1 MMKTTVV
8 SALLLLS
15 PAALTAQTHPLPGD
29 VASPEAIIAAG
40 YESIQRAPG
49 ENFDW
54 DRFRSLYVPG
64 ALMIPN
70 TEQTGGEFRV
80 LTVDGFI
87 DWIDGWYAD
96 NAPIGSPDDHG
107 LVEAEIH
114 SVKSDYGDVVHV
126 MSTYQKRLADS
137 EEVLDRGV
145 NSFQLVFDGE
155 RWWIVSVA
163 WDEESGAGP
172 IPSKYLP

>member
-1 MMKTTVV
+1 MMKTTLM

-15 PAALTAQTHPLPGD
+15 PAALTAQTYPLPGD
-29 VASPEAIIAAG
+29 VGSPEAIIAAG
-40 YESIQRAPG
+40 YESINRAPG

-54 DRFRSLYVPG
+54 DRFRSLYLPG
-64 ALMIPN
+64 ALLIPN
-70 TEQTGGEFRV
+70 TEQTGGEFTI
-80 LTVDGFI
+80 LTVDGFV
-87 DWIDGWYAD
+87 DWVENYYFE
-96 NAPIGSPDDHG
+96 NAPIGGPDDHG
-107 LVEAEIH
+107 FFEEPIH
-114 SVKSDYGDVVHV
+114 ASKSAYGDVVHV

-137 EEVLDRGV
+137 EEILGHGV

-172 IPSKYLP
+172 IPAEYLP